1 MMNAVI
7 FDNPG
12 EPEVLKLGEFKKPFV
27 KENEVL
33 VKVKATALNRAD
45 TLQRKG
51 LYPPPAGASPVLGLE
66 IAGIVAEVGSE
77 VSKWSENEKVF
88 GLVPGGGYAEYAVIH
103 EDMAMRIPENFSF
116 EEAAAIPEVFLTA
129 YQASVWHGRL
139 QEGET
144 VLVHAGASGVGTAAI
159 QIAKEKGARVF
170 VTASREKHQVCLDLG
185 AEKAIDYKVEDFSE
199 KVLEFTNGKGVD
211 LIIDFVAGP
220 YLNQNI
226 KSLAI
231 DGRMVN
237 LATLGGGK
245 VEDFD
250 MRSIL
255 AKRLT
260 IIGSTLRS
268 RTLEYQIKLTG
279 EFSAYALE
287 KFSSGKIKPVIDS
300 VFDWSEA
307 AKAHRYMEENRNM
320 GKIVLRINSTE
331 SGNSFPG
338 KASQN
343 C

>member
-1 MMNAVI
+1 MRAVI

-12 EPEVLKLGEFKKPFV
+12 EPEVLKLGEFEKPVV
-27 KENEVL
+27 KENEIL

-51 LYPPPAGASPVLGLE
+51 LYPPPQGVSPILGLE
-66 IAGIVAEVGSE
+66 IAGTVDEIGSN
-77 VSKWSENEKVF
+77 VSKWKNGEKVF
-88 GLVPGGGYAEYAVIH
+88 GLIPGGGYAEYAVIH
-103 EDMAMRIPENFSF
+103 QDMAMKIPENFSF
-116 EEAAAIPEVFLTA
+116 EKAAAIPEVFLTA
-129 YQASVWHGRL
+129 YQALVWQGGL

-159 QIAKEKGARVF
+159 QMAKEMGARVF
-170 VTASREKHQVCLDLG
+170 VTASKEKHQICFELG
-185 AEKAIDYKVEDFSE
+185 AEKAIDYKSEDFSE
-199 KVLEFTNGKGVD
+199 KVLKFTNGYGVD

-226 KSLAI
+226 KSLAV

-250 MRSIL
+250 MKSIL
-255 AKRLT
+255 YKRLT

-268 RTLEYQIKLTG
+268 RSLEHQIKLTK
-279 EFSAYALE
+279 EFADYSLE
-287 KFSSGKIKPVIDS
+287 KFSSGKIKPIIDS

-320 GKIVLRINSTE
+320 GKIVLKVNS
-331 SGNSFPG
+331 
-338 KASQN
+338 K
-343 C
+343 